1 MSISQERYVDIA
13 SAVIGATAVP
23 QQSQA
28 GRYFTDNIKVG
39 THEVLSF
46 GTAQAVA
53 LLFGASSKEAKFAS
67 DYFSY
72 ISPAPASRAKEIQF
86 SQLKSSESNAVARG
100 RVDSVEKIKA
110 NGINGTISVK
120 DGDDIAVTG
129 DLTSAVSLADVATA
143 LTNEKAIFTYDQVNN
158 VFTVSIVDKSEI
170 KSINGLNALGFSDYA
185 NNRAFDDSTLTNI
198 YSHSINLN
206 SSFFSAYFD
215 KEATTEE
222 IVDVASFNASF
233 NVRYQLYFVSDK
245 EELSEALINTAS
257 AGIVNSKQIV
267 HLPMAIM
274 AAVDYD
280 RANAT
285 VNPMYRQAGVTITD
299 LVKDDLEANRL
310 DKLRINYYGQ
320 TAVYGSNI
328 SFFQRGHLCGTGN
341 APLDISVHANEQ
353 WLKSYITQQWFSML
367 LSTRGIPANK
377 DGADIAS
384 AVIEDAATKARNNGT
399 ISIGKNLTV
408 TQRQAITDASNDPNA
423 YIDVQENGYWYGIQF
438 EETQNAS
445 NATEYV
451 LKYTLI
457 YAKGDFVR
465 KVEGSHNLV

>member
-1 MSISQERYVDIA
+1 MS
-13 SAVIGATAVP
+13 
-23 QQSQA
+23 
-28 GRYFTDNIKVG
+28 
-39 THEVLSF
+39 
-46 GTAQAVA
+46 
-53 LLFGASSKEAKFAS
+53 
-67 DYFSY
+67 
-72 ISPAPASRAKEIQF
+72 
-86 SQLKSSESNAVARG
+86 
-100 RVDSVEKIKA
+100 
-110 NGINGTISVK
+110 
-120 DGDDIAVTG
+120 
-129 DLTSAVSLADVATA
+129 
-143 LTNEKAIFTYDQVNN
+143 
-158 VFTVSIVDKSEI
+158 
-170 KSINGLNALGFSDYA
+170 
-185 NNRAFDDSTLTNI
+185 
-198 YSHSINLN
+198 
-206 SSFFSAYFD
+206 
-215 KEATTEE
+215 
-222 IVDVASFNASF
+222 SFNASF

-257 AGIVNSKQIV
+257 VGIVNSKQV
-267 HLPMAIM
+267 LHLPMAIM

-384 AVIEDAATKARNNGT
+384 AVIEGAATKARNNGT

-451 LKYTLI
+451 LKYTLV